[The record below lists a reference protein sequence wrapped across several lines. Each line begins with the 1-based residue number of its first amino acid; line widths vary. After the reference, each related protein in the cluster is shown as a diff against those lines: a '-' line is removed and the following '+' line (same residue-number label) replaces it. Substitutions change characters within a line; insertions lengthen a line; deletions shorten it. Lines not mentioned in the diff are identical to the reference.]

1 MKKCSAILVI
11 MATIVFFLVVYLL
24 TPVIETNIKLIT
36 AISIL
41 VILSS
46 SIIYKIIKKDSKVNT
61 KNLAII
67 IITIG
72 ILIRAM
78 YIIYTPITERQHDVY
93 SINDEGHLGYIYR
106 IYETGKLPDTNS
118 IQFYH
123 PPLFH
128 YIGARMVKD
137 K

>member
-1 MKKCSAILVI
+1 MKKRSTILGVT
-11 MATIVFFLVVYLL
+11 ATIAFFLIIYLL
-24 TPVIETNIKLIT
+24 TPAIETNINLIT

-41 VILSS
+41 AIFSFG
-46 SIIYKIIKKDSKVNT
+46 IIYKIIKKDSKINT
-61 KNLAII
+61 RNLAILI
-67 IITIG
+67 IAIG

-78 YIIYTPITERQHDVY
+78 YIVYTPITERQHDVY

-106 IYETGKLPDTNS
+106 IYETSKLPDTNS
-118 IQFYH
+118 VQFYH

-128 YIGARMVKD
+128 YIGARLVKD

>member
-1 MKKCSAILVI
+1 MKKCSMILGVT
-11 MATIVFFLVVYLL
+11 ATIAFFLVVYLL

-106 IYETGKLPDTNS
+106 IYETSKLPDTNS
-118 IQFYH
+118 VQFYH

-128 YIGARMVKD
+128 YIGARLVKD